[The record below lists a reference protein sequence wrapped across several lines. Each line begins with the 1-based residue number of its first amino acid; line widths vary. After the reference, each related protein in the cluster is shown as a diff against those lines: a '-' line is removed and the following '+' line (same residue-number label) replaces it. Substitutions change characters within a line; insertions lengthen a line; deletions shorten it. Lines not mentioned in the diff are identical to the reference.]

1 MVNLETTVNMSL
13 IVPRRVLAFAVLALL
28 QLGLGYTRTSAT
40 ADGSSVATRPKN
52 HGYRD
57 VVQRIIKDGIE
68 KWPNFRTIA
77 AYNHVVTQ
85 LPPALGQHMLET
97 ATAVDG
103 ALVASDAFVRAATDH
118 ARLGGGPVVP
128 LRGMRVPTTLWR
140 YIRVYADLR
149 NLFGAESDFDTNVA
163 EVGVGYGAQCDV
175 VQRLGAMLAP
185 SGASAHTRMY
195 TLCDLPEVEELAE
208 QYLRAIRG
216 SSATDLPALGKLN
229 SNPNSTNSCASTSGN
244 YSLFISNYAFS
255 ELNSDVQQIYWDQ
268 VIRCSRRGYVTMNA
282 FNGISSLEFVAKLR
296 ASGKHDATV
305 MDSYPGQCRAQNV
318 NTAVVV
324 WGATADR
331 VDSVEKAALSTPG
344 LQRRQAQMEQRC
356 IQFHRRAC
364 ATSKGRKSPGGKTAC
379 DYGARMTARQW
390 RDHDPR

>member
-1 MVNLETTVNMSL
+1 MSL

-40 ADGSSVATRPKN
+40 ADGSSVTTRPKN

-85 LPPALGQHMLET
+85 LSPELGQHMLET

-128 LRGMRVPTTLWR
+128 LRGIRVPTTLWR

-163 EVGVGYGAQCDV
+163 EIGVGYVAATGCDARPLWCVGAHADV
-175 VQRLGAMLAP
+175 
-185 SGASAHTRMY
+185 Y
-195 TLCDLPEVEELAE
+195 
-208 QYLRAIRG
+208 
-216 SSATDLPALGKLN
+216 AL
-229 SNPNSTNSCASTSGN
+229 
-244 YSLFISNYAFS
+244 
-255 ELNSDVQQIYWDQ
+255 
-268 VIRCSRRGYVTMNA
+268 
-282 FNGISSLEFVAKLR
+282 
-296 ASGKHDATV
+296 
-305 MDSYPGQCRAQNV
+305 
-318 NTAVVV
+318 
-324 WGATADR
+324 
-331 VDSVEKAALSTPG
+331 
-344 LQRRQAQMEQRC
+344 
-356 IQFHRRAC
+356 
-364 ATSKGRKSPGGKTAC
+364 
-379 DYGARMTARQW
+379 
-390 RDHDPR
+390 

>member
-1 MVNLETTVNMSL
+1 MANRETTVNMSL

-40 ADGSSVATRPKN
+40 ADGSSVTTRPKN

-85 LPPALGQHMLET
+85 LSPELGQHMLET

-128 LRGMRVPTTLWR
+128 LRGIRVPTTLWR

-149 NLFGAESDFDTNVA
+149 NLFGADSDFDTNVA
-163 EVGVGYGAQCDV
+163 EIGVGYGAQCDV

-255 ELNSDVQQIYWDQ
+255 ELTSDVQQIYWDQ
-268 VIRCSRRGYVTMNA
+268 VIRCSRR
-282 FNGISSLEFVAKLR
+282 
-296 ASGKHDATV
+296 
-305 MDSYPGQCRAQNV
+305 
-318 NTAVVV
+318 VV
-324 WGATADR
+324 
-331 VDSVEKAALSTPG
+331 
-344 LQRRQAQMEQRC
+344 
-356 IQFHRRAC
+356 
-364 ATSKGRKSPGGKTAC
+364 SP
-379 DYGARMTARQW
+379 
-390 RDHDPR
+390 